1 MVFIEFGHR
10 RTRLNDEVMLLWF
23 PRLLFLGRVDGDQLV
38 KELDRHISQYA
49 HENVETETIRDYLQ
63 GFFGRFE
70 SMDCRRT
77 EWVYDTLNHNL
88 RRTVYDRTKHL
99 GRKECRQQFLVLAY
113 LSGYVSSK
121 RLAEVLT
128 RFLSKDI
135 KSVVCLEQPFYLR
148 EWGFAIHELC
158 GLVYEPILLHLAS
171 HFTRPGLGYGWA
183 PPSFRDPRE
192 EMVRKAIADVQRQQ
206 VANHYRGRRHNRFFV
221 PSAWVRTRS
230 APALPHCH
238 RVVGVPLPQMSHT
251 ALPFR
256 EYYDDLDYFDDV
268 DDFEDVDEV
277 LFQQQIQAAEVDRL
291 ERRVRRLELEG
302 R

>member
-1 MVFIEFGHR
+1 MVLIEFGHR

-23 PRLLFLGRVDGDQLV
+23 PGLLFLGRVDGDQLV
-38 KELDRHISQYA
+38 KELDRHISQYV

-77 EWVYDTLNHNL
+77 EWVYDTLIHNL

-99 GRKECRQQFLVLAY
+99 GRKECRQQFLVLAC
-113 LSGYVSSK
+113 LAGCVSSK

-128 RFLSKDI
+128 RFLSKNI

-148 EWGFAIHELC
+148 EWGFAIHELY

-171 HFTRPGLGYGWA
+171 HFTRPGLGYSWA

-256 EYYDDLDYFDDV
+256 EYYDDLNYFDDV
-268 DDFEDVDEV
+268 DDSEDVEEV

-291 ERRVRRLELEG
+291 ERVRRLELEG

>member
-1 MVFIEFGHR
+1 M
-10 RTRLNDEVMLLWF
+10 T
-23 PRLLFLGRVDGDQLV
+23 GRS
-38 KELDRHISQYA
+38 ISVA
-49 HENVETETIRDYLQ
+49 
-63 GFFGRFE
+63 
-70 SMDCRRT
+70 
-77 EWVYDTLNHNL
+77 
-88 RRTVYDRTKHL
+88 
-99 GRKECRQQFLVLAY
+99 
-113 LSGYVSSK
+113 
-121 RLAEVLT
+121 
-128 RFLSKDI
+128 
-135 KSVVCLEQPFYLR
+135 KSVGNNSSSLPVLPDTCHPSDSRRHSPDSCPEISRVLSAWNSHFIFAN
-148 EWGFAIHELC
+148 WGFAIHELC

-183 PPSFRDPRE
+183 PPSFHEPRE

-206 VANHYRGRRHNRFFV
+206 VANHYRGRRHNGFFV
-221 PSAWVRTRS
+221 PSARVRARS

-238 RVVGVPLPQMSHT
+238 RVVGLPQMSHA